1 MQAPKLPSFFK
12 APNAKNFSFKPRYY
26 DQNKERREHLIKQ
39 GKSPLQFKRNKAKL
53 FIQKGRKYRILFLII
68 ILSLL
73 AYKLLIN

>member
-1 MQAPKLPSFFK
+1 MQAPRLPSFFK

-26 DQNKERREHLIKQ
+26 DQNKERREQLIKQ
-39 GKSPLQFKRNKAKL
+39 GKSPLKFKRSKIKKSA
-53 FIQKGRKYRILFLII
+53 QKGRKYRILFLII